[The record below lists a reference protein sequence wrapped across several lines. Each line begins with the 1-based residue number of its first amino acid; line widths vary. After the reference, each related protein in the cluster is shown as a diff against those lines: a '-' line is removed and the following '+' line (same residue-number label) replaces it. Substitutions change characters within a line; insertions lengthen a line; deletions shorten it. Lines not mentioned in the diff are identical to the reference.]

1 MSLHKHRPERAD
13 SLAKDPGKEYAEFKT
28 VYGSTKP
35 GTLKKRS
42 GARDVLAVPIADE
55 NPNAT
60 PTVQT
65 DSLFAIFSSCLSC
78 RRKDQ

>member
-42 GARDVLAVPIADE
+42 GARDVLAI
-55 NPNAT
+55 
-60 PTVQT
+60 PTG
-65 DSLFAIFSSCLSC
+65 
-78 RRKDQ
+78 R